1 MLITCHHPAILGNWI
16 KNLAPDSVWPPL
28 DYLRSINYLP
38 TANSKY
44 SQEYL
49 VMVKQYVDNILVNL
63 ESNDRL
69 RSK

>member
-38 TANSKY
+38 TVDSKY

-49 VMVKQYVDNILVNL
+49 DMVKKYVDDILVNL

-69 RSK
+69 RK